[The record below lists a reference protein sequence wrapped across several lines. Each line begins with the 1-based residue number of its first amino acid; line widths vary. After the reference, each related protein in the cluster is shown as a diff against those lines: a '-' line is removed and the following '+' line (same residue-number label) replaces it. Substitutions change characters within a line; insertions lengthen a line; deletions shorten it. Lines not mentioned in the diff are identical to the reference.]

1 MLIAS
6 LFAIIFCMSTKTH
19 DTGCL
24 VAYALNTFGDRWTML
39 IIRDMLMYGKR
50 RYGDFLQAGEGI
62 ATNILAERLKHLESE
77 GVLEKDRDPENRR
90 SYVYSLTEKGLA
102 LAPILVEI
110 LQWSGRFAPPPDTRR
125 KKLLKRAATDRE
137 ALIEEFRAIASSA
150 KDSGWIPDR
159 DSR

>member
-1 MLIAS
+1 
-6 LFAIIFCMSTKTH
+6 MSTKTH

-39 IIRDMLMYGKR
+39 IIRDMMLYGRR

-62 ATNILAERLKHLESE
+62 ATNILAERLKHLETAE
-77 GVLEKDRDPENRR
+77 VLEKERDPENRR

-110 LQWSGRFAPPPDTRR
+110 LQWSGHYAPPPDTRR

-137 ALIEEFRAIASSA
+137 ALIREFRAIASHTDKSA
-150 KDSGWIPDR
+150 WLPDPDR
-159 DSR
+159 R